1 MAFELSD
8 LNELDFENVGSWPA
22 AVKYVSYL
30 IVFGLVVG
38 LFYYVDTGTQYDRL
52 AISAGKESKLKK
64 TYETKYRKSANLEAY
79 KIQMQEMQQSFSH
92 LLQQLPK
99 GKEIPD
105 LIDDISFSESASGLD
120 IRATRLL
127 DEKKVDFY
135 SEKPFRL
142 EISGKFHSLGGF
154 ISRVASLPRIVTLH
168 DFHIE
173 LMNTRATGPAKLGQD
188 PVLKMDITAKT
199 YRYDQEEEE

>member
-1 MAFELSD
+1 MAFQLSD
-8 LNELDFENVGSWPA
+8 INELDFENVGSWPA
-22 AVKYVSYL
+22 VVKYGAYL
-30 IVFGLVVG
+30 IIFGLVVG
-38 LFYYVDTGTQYDRL
+38 LFYYLDTGDQYTRL
-52 AISAGKESKLKK
+52 ATVAAEEVKLKK

-79 KIQMQEMQQSFSH
+79 RIQMSEMEESFAH

-99 GKEIPD
+99 GTEIPG

-142 EISGKFHSLGGF
+142 EISGKFHSLGQF

-168 DFHIE
+168 DFNIE
-173 LMNTRATGPAKLGQD
+173 LVRMKQKGPTKLGLD

-199 YRYDQEEEE
+199 YRYDEEEEE

>member
-1 MAFELSD
+1 MAFQLSD

-22 AVKYVSYL
+22 VVKYVSYL

-38 LFYYVDTGTQYDRL
+38 LFYYLDTGAQYDRL
-52 AISAGKESKLKK
+52 AISASKESTLKK

-168 DFHIE
+168 DFNIE
-173 LMNTRATGPAKLGQD
+173 IMNRKQDGITKLNQD

>member
-1 MAFELSD
+1 MAFSLSD
-8 LNELDFENVGSWPA
+8 LNELDFENVGSWPTV
-22 AVKYVSYL
+22 VKYFSYL
-30 IVFGLVVG
+30 IVFAIIVG
-38 LFYYVDTGTQYDRL
+38 LFFYIDTGDQYDRL
-52 AISAGKESKLKK
+52 TNAEAEESTLKK

-79 KIQMQEMQQSFSH
+79 RQQMADMKESFSH

-99 GKEIPD
+99 GREIPD

-173 LMNTRATGPAKLGQD
+173 LAKIQAKGPTRLGVD

>member
-22 AVKYVSYL
+22 AVKYISYL

-38 LFYYVDTGTQYDRL
+38 LFYYVDTGDQYTRL
-52 AISAGKESKLKK
+52 AASEAKEGKLKT

-79 KIQMQEMQQSFSH
+79 RIQMQEMKQSFSH

-142 EISGKFHSLGGF
+142 EISGKYHSLGGF

-168 DFHIE
+168 DFNIQ
-173 LMNTRATGPAKLGQD
+173 LIKQSNSGPARLGED

>member
-1 MAFELSD
+1 MAFQLSD

-38 LFYYVDTGTQYDRL
+38 LFYYADTGDQYTRL
-52 AISAGKESKLKK
+52 AASEEKEKTLKK

-79 KIQMQEMQQSFSH
+79 KIQMQEMQLSFSH

-168 DFHIE
+168 DFNIQ
-173 LMNTRATGPAKLGQD
+173 LVNNRQNTPAKLGED

>member
-1 MAFELSD
+1 M
-8 LNELDFENVGSWPA
+8 
-22 AVKYVSYL
+22 KK
-30 IVFGLVVG
+30 FGRKLRASGEDTVG
-38 LFYYVDTGTQYDRL
+38 LFYYADTGDQYTRL
-52 AISAGKESKLKK
+52 AASEEKEKTLKK

-79 KIQMQEMQQSFSH
+79 KIQMQEMQLSFSH

-168 DFHIE
+168 DFNIQ
-173 LMNTRATGPAKLGQD
+173 LVNNRQNTPAKLGED

>member
-22 AVKYVSYL
+22 IVKYISYL
-30 IVFGLVVG
+30 IVFFLVVG
-38 LFYYVDTGTQYDRL
+38 LFYYLDTGSQYDRL
-52 AISAGKESKLKK
+52 NRATLKEANLKK
-64 TYETKYRKSANLEAY
+64 VYETKYRKSANLEAY
-79 KIQMQEMQQSFSH
+79 KLQMAEMQESFKH

-120 IRATRLL
+120 IRATKLMS
-127 DEKKVDFY
+127 EKKIDFY

-142 EISGKFHSLGGF
+142 DVFGKYHALGGF

-168 DFHIE
+168 DFTID
-173 LMNTRATGPAKLGQD
+173 LADKKNKGIKLGQD
-188 PVLKMDITAKT
+188 PLLIMSITAKT
-199 YRYDQEEEE
+199 YRYDQSEEQ